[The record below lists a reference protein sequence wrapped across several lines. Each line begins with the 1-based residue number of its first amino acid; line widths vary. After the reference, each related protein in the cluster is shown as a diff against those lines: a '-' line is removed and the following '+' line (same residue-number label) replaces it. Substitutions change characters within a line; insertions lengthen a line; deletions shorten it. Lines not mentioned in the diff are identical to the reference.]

1 MCRALDAEDV
11 TKARL
16 IDATPIGANVRSTVA
31 TYSNVLDDLRRLF
44 AATSE
49 AQKRGRTLKDFSYNT
64 GALRCPVCDGT
75 GQISARRAV
84 PARRGHRMRGVPR
97 LPLRARG

>member
-1 MCRALDAEDV
+1 MCARLDAEDV

-64 GALRCPVCDGT
+64 GSLAL
-75 GQISARRAV
+75 
-84 PARRGHRMRGVPR
+84 PR
-97 LPLRARG
+97 LATARDRYRSTCSSCPTWT